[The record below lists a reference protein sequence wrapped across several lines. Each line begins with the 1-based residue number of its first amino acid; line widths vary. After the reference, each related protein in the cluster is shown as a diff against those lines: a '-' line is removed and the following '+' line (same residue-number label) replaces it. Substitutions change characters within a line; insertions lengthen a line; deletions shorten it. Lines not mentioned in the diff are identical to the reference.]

1 VKILIT
7 NIVTL
12 NTGDAAILYAM
23 LDVLRNA
30 FGDNTHFIVYD
41 KHGDV
46 PNRYY
51 PDLEFRNL
59 LYQTR
64 ESIAAKRGRGVFRR
78 LDELR
83 FKIGLRSIK
92 QSIPLL
98 PHVFLNSI
106 ERRDLLEY
114 KTADLIVSSGGTYLV
129 ENYSMAARIFDY
141 QVSLYLKRPLVFFT
155 QSLGPFSKPENREAL
170 RPIFDNSVAIL
181 VRDEQSQRNLRELGV
196 QNKHVHVVADA
207 AFALSDLEALEAA
220 KVHVPKPGR
229 RLRVAISVREWKYF
243 KTVEPSEG
251 MDHYYKALRD
261 LSHHLVDKY
270 DAEVTYLS
278 TCQGMP
284 EYWTDDSRV
293 AQKIVEGLSP
303 NTRKSVSI
311 DSDFH
316 SPAVLARRL
325 KDYDLVIATRMHM
338 AILALSVGTPV
349 LPIAYEF
356 KMRELFERLAQEH
369 WVQDMETI
377 SGDALINAVDQFLT
391 ALPEV
396 RESIFTAVQKEY
408 ENAAASGALVRQAF
422 EEWRQ
427 GQEK

>member
-1 VKILIT
+1 MKILIT

-12 NTGDAAILYAM
+12 NAGDAAILYAM
-23 LDVLRNA
+23 IDVLRDA
-30 FGDNTHFIVYD
+30 FRDNTQFIVYD

-59 LYQTR
+59 LYLTR
-64 ESIAAKRGRGVFRR
+64 ESNQDHVLFRR

-83 FKIGLRSIK
+83 FKVGLWSIK
-92 QSIPLL
+92 HGIPLL

-129 ENYSMAARIFDY
+129 ENYSMSARIFDY
-141 QVSLYLKRPLVFFT
+141 QISLYLERPLVFFT

-170 RPIFDNSVAIL
+170 RPIFDNSAAIL
-181 VRDEQSQRNLRELGV
+181 VRDEQSRRNLEELGV
-196 QNKHVHVVADA
+196 KNKHVHVVADA
-207 AFALSDLEALEAA
+207 AFALSDLEALESA
-220 KVHVPKPGR
+220 KLHVQKSGK

-243 KTVEPSEG
+243 KTFEPAEG
-251 MDHYYKALRD
+251 MDRYYEALRA
-261 LSHHLVDKY
+261 LSDHLVEKY
-270 DAEVTYLS
+270 DAEITYLS

-284 EYWTDDSRV
+284 EYWTDDSKV
-293 AQKIVEGLSP
+293 AQKIIENLSP
-303 NTRKSVSI
+303 DTRKSVSV
-311 DSDFH
+311 DSAFH
-316 SPAVLARRL
+316 SPAVLTRML

-356 KMRELFERLAQEH
+356 KMRELFERLAQER

-377 SGDALINAVDQFLT
+377 SGNALINALDQFLT
-391 ALPEV
+391 ALPEI
-396 RESIFTAVQKEY
+396 RESMFTAVQKEY
-408 ENAAASGALVRQAF
+408 EDAAASGHLVRQALD
-422 EEWRQ
+422 EWRQ
-427 GQEK
+427 AKQK